1 MAYQSCRINGKSRM
15 DVETFFGEIRGNVA
29 SLITKEL
36 QDLDLVKVQTIA
48 WIRFKVEV
56 DGQDGSVMRVN
67 IVDKAFISQ
76 MVEVFKGNDLGEIFE
91 EMFPHMRMQVENL
104 ALANSE
110 VVFDQVLFLDVNFHQ
125 LNLTSPLPNW
135 ISSKKVVINKNKKD
149 KECFK

>member
-29 SLITKEL
+29 ILITKEL

-56 DGQDGSVMRVN
+56 EGQDGSVMRVN

-76 MVEVFKGNDLGEIFE
+76 MV
-91 EMFPHMRMQVENL
+91 
-104 ALANSE
+104 
-110 VVFDQVLFLDVNFHQ
+110 
-125 LNLTSPLPNW
+125 
-135 ISSKKVVINKNKKD
+135 
-149 KECFK
+149 